1 MATTSCPSCPA
12 QVGSLASRGES
23 DVVDCAAVAQYLAG
37 MDLHAAQVD
46 SAESPAEHKTK
57 EEEETQAAGRV
68 TDAMDTAVAEGTT
81 AAGESAPAAGAAR
94 KNKGKGKEKA
104 EQPTRQIKNIVV
116 VGQGYGGII
125 GSAAARLMPDICG
138 PCASHPPPPLAHALG
153 LPREL

>member
-1 MATTSCPSCPA
+1 M
-12 QVGSLASRGES
+12 ASRGES

-37 MDLHAAQVD
+37 MDLHAAAAE
-46 SAESPAEHKTK
+46 SPAESPAEHKTK